1 KKESIFAPNLI
12 GLEVPPLEELVGKY
26 MEEKWQDQL
35 DKNEFNEKNPLVVR
49 GNEQYERLEENI
61 YESVKNLKQLNQ
73 EKVIEIDKQIKF
85 FIGSV
90 GELQVEY
97 REFTNMDRMKALY
110 ENLHNQLLARKTD
123 AYISKASATSDYQ
136 MVTAPYYSNV
146 PIYPNKNKI
155 YMIAIVL
162 GLGFPI
168 GIIFLFDFINPK
180 IISKEDLKKHTDIPI
195 IGTVGHYKGKSN
207 LVVGEHPKSQVSES
221 FRVIRANLEYVNADN
236 TESNIL
242 LITSSIS
249 GEGKTFCSINL
260 AYTYANMGKKT
271 LLVGADMRRPAL
283 AKSFGMGRSHGL
295 SNYLSGQDKLEEI
308 IYTSKKSGLDVIPG
322 GHVPPNPAELLTTK
336 RMAELMQFI
345 KKHYEVIIFDT
356 PPLGLV
362 SDTVELIR
370 HSFTPILIVRQDVTY
385 KKSLDAITEMYHS
398 GKFKQL
404 GIIMN
409 DVNFTKFD
417 YGAYYGKSYGYG
429 SGLGYGYYDDEEK
442 KGKFWKRIFRS

>member
-1 KKESIFAPNLI
+1 RIIETLKRLDFDVSYMVEGRLKTTELYKTNPYKVVTLDSSKNIPYNQRIYLEIINNRSYSLTSPSEQFNKYLNDKIFLFSVDQNINDWQFNISHDHGNGINPDYRYYFIIHNPRSLMNSYRNKLNIAWAFKNSAILNTSMNTEIPEKDYNFLKTYLEVVIDLGLKEKNEYLVNTIQFIDGYMEDITDTLLNYQSKIDQFRLSNRDVISGSTLIISELNKLDEEKAQLTLEKSYYEYIEGYIKKNKKESIFAPNLI

-180 IISKEDLKKHTDIPI
+180 IISK
-195 IGTVGHYKGKSN
+195 
-207 LVVGEHPKSQVSES
+207 
-221 FRVIRANLEYVNADN
+221 
-236 TESNIL
+236 
-242 LITSSIS
+242 
-249 GEGKTFCSINL
+249 
-260 AYTYANMGKKT
+260 
-271 LLVGADMRRPAL
+271 
-283 AKSFGMGRSHGL
+283 
-295 SNYLSGQDKLEEI
+295 
-308 IYTSKKSGLDVIPG
+308 
-322 GHVPPNPAELLTTK
+322 
-336 RMAELMQFI
+336 
-345 KKHYEVIIFDT
+345 
-356 PPLGLV
+356 
-362 SDTVELIR
+362 
-370 HSFTPILIVRQDVTY
+370 
-385 KKSLDAITEMYHS
+385 
-398 GKFKQL
+398 
-404 GIIMN
+404 
-409 DVNFTKFD
+409 
-417 YGAYYGKSYGYG
+417 
-429 SGLGYGYYDDEEK
+429 
-442 KGKFWKRIFRS
+442 